1 MVVGRK
7 PKPPALK
14 ILEGNPGKRRIETD
28 IPQPDDRIPTC
39 PHWLEEAAK
48 VEWMRVAP
56 ELNRLGLL
64 TRVDRAALA
73 AYCQSYARWQ
83 AAETILSSEGI
94 TCEYNRT
101 RTVKPTATC
110 GRKCLCA
117 KQYLQFLRAFCS
129 EFGLTPSSRARMVLP
144 KDEEDDEENDF
155 RRLLGGKLATS

>member
-1 MVVGRK
+1 MPVGRK

-14 ILEGNPGKRRIETD
+14 ILEGNPGKRKIETD

-39 PHWLEEAAK
+39 PYWLEEDAK

-73 AYCQSYARWQ
+73 AYCQAYARWM
-83 AAETILSSEGI
+83 AAEKVLTADGM
-94 TCEYNRT
+94 TCEYTNKNGSTNSTLRPEVLVV
-101 RTVKPTATC
+101 R
-110 GRKCLCA
+110 
-117 KQYLQFLRAFCS
+117 QYLQIIRAFCV

>member
-83 AAETILSSEGI
+83 AAETILSLEGI
-94 TCEYNRT
+94 TCEYTNKNGSTNTTLRPE
-101 RTVKPTATC
+101 V
-110 GRKCLCA
+110 LVA

>member
-14 ILEGNPGKRRIETD
+14 ILEGNPGKRRIEMD
-28 IPQPDDRIPTC
+28 IPQPDGRIPTC
-39 PHWLEEAAK
+39 PPWLEEAAK

-56 ELNRLGLL
+56 ELNKLGLL
-64 TRVDRAALA
+64 SRVDRSALA
-73 AYCQSYARWQ
+73 AYCQAYARWQ
-83 AAETILSSEGI
+83 AAEAVLSSEGL
-94 TCEYNRT
+94 TYEYTNKNGSTNTTLRPE
-101 RTVKPTATC
+101 V
-110 GRKCLCA
+110 LVA
-117 KQYLQFLRAFCS
+117 KQYLQFLRAFCT

>member
-94 TCEYNRT
+94 TCEYTNKNGSTNTTLRPE
-101 RTVKPTATC
+101 V
-110 GRKCLCA
+110 LVA

>member
-83 AAETILSSEGI
+83 EAETILSSEGI
-94 TCEYNRT
+94 TCEYTNKNGSTNTTLRPE
-101 RTVKPTATC
+101 V
-110 GRKCLCA
+110 LVA